1 MEGVKALS
9 GEKLIQ
15 RIEEFIIELGYD
27 GSDITTHP
35 ERYESDAIRVAGEV
49 MPQHKD
55 RFKALIKT
63 ASHPIIAGAYE
74 EFLYWCAIDGKIRV
88 ISQGRYH
95 YAIIPEAAVKR
106 DWLLAN
112 LLEASIKFMEFAREV
127 AARLRD
133 GPNQKS
139 IREKESAIEI
149 ASQLTPDV
157 LDDIQCKVGSEW
169 AHHVLKWAT
178 EKYRQGDLE
187 MGLCLVGL
195 TANLREDDYRNNLFS
210 ICAHYL
216 RQYPGTESLPQFQK
230 ICDYFYDNYCGDVNC
245 PACETA
251 CDFVVLMCDPPNI
264 SAGAKEL
271 FGDLVKHFK

>member
-1 MEGVKALS
+1 MEA
-9 GEKLIQ
+9 IQAQ
-15 RIEEFIIELGYD
+15 RIAQFIKGLNYVD
-27 GSDITTHP
+27 KDIATDP
-35 ERYESDAIRVAGEV
+35 EHYEADAIRVAKEV
-49 MPQHKD
+49 MPQHED
-55 RFKALIKT
+55 RFKVLIKT
-63 ASHPIIAGAYE
+63 ANHPIIAEAYKR
-74 EFLYWCAIDGKIRV
+74 FLYWCAIDGKIRA
-88 ISQGRYH
+88 ISQGQYC
-95 YAIIPEAAVKR
+95 YTMLPGAAADR
-106 DWLLAN
+106 DLLLVQ

-133 GPNQKS
+133 GPNQKLV
-139 IREKESAIEI
+139 REKETAIEI

-195 TANLREDDYRNNLFS
+195 TANLREDDYRNNLFR

-216 RQYPGTESLPQFQK
+216 RQYPGTESLPRFQK

-251 CDFVVLMCDPPNI
+251 CDFVALMCDPPNI